1 MNKEQLV
8 SIPKCIADWIE
19 YNKPRYSLYGAMK
32 HTDSNTKVDAWITSP
47 INQETFALAW
57 INGYNI
63 EKGKKY
69 LVSVNGVDNE
79 NKYLKYNISNDYW
92 YFGHISE
99 LPFIRVHHTIE
110 DLERYGFLSV
120 FHNPMFT
127 VEEIK

>member
-8 SIPKCIADWIE
+8 SIPKEIADWIE
-19 YNKPRYSLYGAMK
+19 YNKPRCSLYGAMK
-32 HTDSNTKVDAWITSP
+32 HTDSNAKVDAWITSP
-47 INQETFALAW
+47 VNQETFALAW

-63 EKGKKY
+63 EKEKKY

-79 NKYLKYNISNDYW
+79 NKYLKYNISNNYW

-110 DLERYGFLSV
+110 DLERYGFGSV
-120 FHNPMFT
+120 FHNPMFYIEE
-127 VEEIK
+127 VE